1 MATKTEKILVVD
13 HHGMMNHNMMDQ
25 TMVMMRMMHRHMMN
39 MTMAHLVDMM
49 EDKDRII
56 DGMVH
61 LINHRQDLILVVM
74 VAEILMMII
83 LVDGMEADMDGLI
96 VDLAVIR
103 MDRHHRRIIRKLRR
117 NEQFILVNT
126 ILLSIHYV
134 YYAN

>member
-1 MATKTEKILVVD
+1 
-13 HHGMMNHNMMDQ
+13 MNRNMMYQ

-39 MTMAHLVDMM
+39 MTMVRLVDMM

-74 VAEILMMII
+74 AAEILMMII

-103 MDRHHRRIIRKLRR
+103 MDRHHKTIRRIIREIEER

-126 ILLSIHYV
+126 ILLLSIQYV